1 MSSSP
6 RPARIR
12 SRLSPDERISKI
24 LEVTRTLLGE
34 RGYENLVTTEIA
46 DHCGIS
52 EATIY
57 KYFETK
63 RDLLTRVA
71 EQWFAELLSTP
82 EDDTRTNSVRDRLR
96 HMVWESLSIVRA
108 EPALSR
114 FVLMELRADPNYR
127 SSKIFELNREFTGKI
142 VRLLEEAVRSG
153 EFRDDV
159 SVRLLRNMI
168 FGCIEHQTW
177 AYLRGEGDFD
187 VDLAADDIAD
197 VICRGMA
204 NTSAEKPAA
213 AKRKT
218 ASGKAAAKATPAKTP
233 RTATPKKKPR

>member
-1 MSSSP
+1 M
-6 RPARIR
+6 
-12 SRLSPDERISKI
+12 
-24 LEVTRTLLGE
+24 LLGE

-71 EQWFAELLSTP
+71 EQWFAELLSRP
-82 EDDTRTNSVRDRLR
+82 EENPGAKTIRDRLR
-96 HMVWESLSIVRA
+96 HLVWESLSIVRA

-127 SSKIFELNREFTGKI
+127 DTKIHELNRQFTGKI
-142 VRLLEEAVRSG
+142 LRLLEEAIRCG
-153 EFRDDV
+153 DFRDDI
-159 SVRLLRNMI
+159 SIRLLRNMI

-187 VDLAADDIAD
+187 VDRAADEIAT
-197 VICRGMA
+197 VICEGIQIKRKKARSMP
-204 NTSAEKPAA
+204 SPKPAERRTKRA
-213 AKRKT
+213 A
-218 ASGKAAAKATPAKTP
+218 
-233 RTATPKKKPR
+233 